1 VFKFNRKSLIATTL
15 LLVFLFFI
23 SALIPTLRKPLINIF
38 NLPMAIFSLLRQEVG
53 GLIFFHGNLVQN
65 QKLKAKLDFLRK
77 QLNDR
82 NELYQ
87 ENSRLRSLLS
97 LKASVPYKVIAAKVI
112 ARDPSNWSSTIII
125 DRGSSSGIKNGMV
138 SVTFYGLVGRVVET
152 SATTSKIM
160 LINDPNLSVS
170 AIVQRSRQEGLVC
183 GSLGG
188 TLLMKYL
195 PKDSD
200 IKRSDTIVTS
210 GLTNSYPKGLAVG
223 IVVDIGQEF
232 SSLSSYAIIKPAV
245 DLSAL
250 EEVLVIIS

>member
-1 VFKFNRKSLIATTL
+1 MV
-15 LLVFLFFI
+15 
-23 SALIPTLRKPLINIF
+23 
-38 NLPMAIFSLLRQEVG
+38 IFSSLRQEVG
-53 GLIFFHGNLVQN
+53 GLIFFHSNLVQN

-82 NELYQ
+82 NELYL

-97 LKASVPYKVIAAKVI
+97 LKGAVSYQVIAARVI

-125 DRGSSSGIKNGMV
+125 DKGSFQGIKNGMV
-138 SVTFYGLVGRVVET
+138 SVTFYGLVGQVVET

-183 GSLGG
+183 GSLRG

-200 IKRSDTIVTS
+200 IKILDTIVTS
-210 GLTNSYPKGLAVG
+210 GLTHIYPKGLAVG
-223 IVVDIGQEF
+223 TVVDIGQEF
-232 SSLSSYAIIKPAV
+232 FSLSIYAIIKPAV

-250 EEVLVIIS
+250 EEVLVIIP